1 MYGVKKPVIDIT
13 GSTLH
18 FSEGVGS
25 LNYYLKDVR
34 KYELLSQEEEQKLFE
49 RIRNGD
55 EKAVEELMNANQRFV
70 LGVAKRYSSGDNIMD
85 LVQVGNIGML
95 SAIDQ
100 YDPKKKGPDG
110 KPVRFLSYAAW
121 FIRREISAYVINNQ
135 FIRKTNNI
143 KTVFKINKVKN
154 NFYLENGRFPS
165 VEEICDIIRE
175 EYGYEVKDKS
185 YLYDLEMKYLNSTM
199 SEDNTKDTF
208 EQSKD
213 YNEKSAV
220 QNEVLDEIEQEHTKY
235 YVEKL
240 LWHLTDRERNII
252 EKLYG
257 INQDKEYTMDEV
269 AEELG
274 LTRERVR
281 QLKNSAENK
290 LRKVAATEA
299 KYYKK

>member
-1 MYGVKKPVIDIT
+1 MDGLKKPVIDIT

-25 LNYYLKDVR
+25 LNYYLKDIR
-34 KYELLSQEEEQKLFE
+34 KYELLTQEEEQRLFE
-49 RIRNGD
+49 RIRLGD

-100 YDPKKKGPDG
+100 YNPKKKGPDG

-135 FIRKTNNI
+135 LIKKTNNI
-143 KTVFKINKVKN
+143 KTVHKINKVKN
-154 NFYLENGRFPS
+154 TFYLENGRFPS
-165 VEEICDIIRE
+165 VEEICDIIRD

-185 YLYDLEMKYLNSTM
+185 YLYDVETKYLNS
-199 SEDNTKDTF
+199 SVSSDNQKDTF
-208 EQSKD
+208 EQSSTFNEHSAVENEVIEKMDTD
-213 YNEKSAV
+213 YNKC
-220 QNEVLDEIEQEHTKY
+220 
-235 YVEKL
+235 YVERL
-240 LWHLTDRERNII
+240 LGFLTDRERTII
-252 EKLYG
+252 QRLYG
-257 INQDKEYTMDEV
+257 IHCDKEYTMDEI

-281 QLKNSAENK
+281 QLKNSIEKK
-290 LRKVAATEA
+290 L
-299 KYYKK
+299 KKIALNVSNT